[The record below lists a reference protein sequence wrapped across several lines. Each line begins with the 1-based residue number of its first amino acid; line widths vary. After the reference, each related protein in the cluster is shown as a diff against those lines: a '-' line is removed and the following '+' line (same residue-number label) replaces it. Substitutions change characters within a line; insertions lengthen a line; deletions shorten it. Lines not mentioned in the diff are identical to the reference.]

1 MMKKMV
7 TPMNVNKPTYQ
18 RTANYIM
25 PKKND
30 NKINPK
36 QIFDMPS
43 ATATTNQ
50 KKKKK

>member
-1 MMKKMV
+1 MKNKV
-7 TPMNVNKPTYQ
+7 APMNVNKPTYQ

-36 QIFDMPS
+36 QIFE
-43 ATATTNQ
+43 TATTNQ
-50 KKKKK
+50 KKKKKN

>member
-1 MMKKMV
+1 MKKMV
-7 TPMNVNKPTYQ
+7 APMNVNKPTYQ

-43 ATATTNQ
+43 HANQ

>member
-1 MMKKMV
+1 MKKMV

-18 RTANYIM
+18 RSANYIM

-36 QIFDMPS
+36 EIFD
-43 ATATTNQ
+43 TTSSKASQ
-50 KKKKK
+50 KKKK

>member
-1 MMKKMV
+1 MV

-36 QIFDMPS
+36 QIFEI
-43 ATATTNQ
+43 ATTNQ

>member
-1 MMKKMV
+1 MKKMV

-36 QIFDMPS
+36 QIFDMTS
-43 ATATTNQ
+43 SKTNQ
-50 KKKKK
+50 KKKK